1 LRVIEGNKRLTDKRV
16 TDERV
21 ADERFGIVVSRYHA
35 TITEKLLEGAI
46 VTLTAMGAAEAQI
59 DVAHVPGAWEIP
71 IAAQRMLET
80 RQYDAVLC
88 LGAVIKGETTHD
100 AYISQQVS
108 LSLGRLALDMKTPV
122 LFGLLTCQTME
133 QAKNRAG
140 GRVGNK
146 GAECAEAAV
155 EMVSLLRQIG

>member
-1 LRVIEGNKRLTDKRV
+1 MQMKVIEGDQSV
-16 TDERV
+16 TN
-21 ADERFGIVVSRYHA
+21 ERFGIIVSKYNG

-46 VTLTAMGAAEAQI
+46 ATLIERGATERQI
-59 DVAHVPGAWEIP
+59 DVARVPGAWEIP
-71 IAAQRMLET
+71 IAAQRLLAT
-80 RQYDAVLC
+80 GDYAAILC

-100 AYISQQVS
+100 TYINGQVS
-108 LSLGRLALDMKTPV
+108 LSLGQLALEAKTPV
-122 LFGLLTCQTME
+122 LFGLLTCQTIE

-146 GAECAEAAV
+146 GCECAEAAV